1 MEIFMTA
8 GSSMLGLSVL
18 DLSLYKKYNTVCKK
32 IWFLNQI
39 KKKIKLFDTF
49 LPKKS

>member
-1 MEIFMTA
+1 
-8 GSSMLGLSVL
+8 MLGLSVL

-39 KKKIKLFDTF
+39 KKRLNCLTLFYQKNHNTSYVS
-49 LPKKS
+49 LI